1 MAASFG
7 QSALPASTGHGSPI
21 SLESDRRELASETVI
36 TSIDA
41 QSAATSVA
49 ALAYETSELH
59 RPESPHGIFQP
70 TVVDMA
76 NPRAA
81 SAEMNH
87 GFTSPSH
94 DGSVPTPQPSGE
106 TTLQAVAANTSLAL
120 LRRGWDRLSLDCM
133 PNEVL
138 MQILGFL
145 DVSDLL
151 TTSRVSHWTCLCMH
165 R

>member
-7 QSALPASTGHGSPI
+7 QPALPASARRGSTI

-49 ALAYETSELH
+49 ALAYKTSEPQI
-59 RPESPHGIFQP
+59 PESPHDIFQP
-70 TVVDMA
+70 TVADMV
-76 NPRAA
+76 NLKAA
-81 SAEMNH
+81 SAEVNH
-87 GFTSPSH
+87 GFASLSH
-94 DGSVPTPQPSGE
+94 DGSVPTPQLSGE
-106 TTLQAVAANTSLAL
+106 TTLHTVAPDVSLAL
-120 LRRGWDRLSLDCM
+120 SRWGWGRLSLDFL
-133 PNEVL
+133 PNEIL

-151 TTSRVSHWTCLCMH
+151 ITSRVSHWTCLYMRH
-165 R
+165 